1 MKRLRAFAALPTLL
15 LVTLPA
21 FAHEGHGAAPGH
33 AWHEHAALQALAC
46 AAIAGMLAWVA
57 LRHRRGMLP
66 LALAVAVA
74 LGAGTAGAG
83 LPL

>member
-1 MKRLRAFAALPTLL
+1 MKRLASLFAFV
-15 LVTLPA
+15 LVSLPA
-21 FAHEGHGAAPGH
+21 LAHPGHGAAPAH
-33 AWHEHAALQALAC
+33 AWYEHAALQALAC
-46 AAIAGMLAWVA
+46 AAIAGVLAWGA

-66 LALAVAVA
+66 LAIVTAVA